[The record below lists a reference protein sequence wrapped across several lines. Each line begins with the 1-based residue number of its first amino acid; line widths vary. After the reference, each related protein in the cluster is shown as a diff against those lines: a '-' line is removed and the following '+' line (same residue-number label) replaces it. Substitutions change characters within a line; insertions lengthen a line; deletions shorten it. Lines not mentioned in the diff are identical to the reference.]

1 MIFSVTL
8 FEKVRLVLNNKLYT
22 FWRGPFLLEFKEHD
36 FHLQGKWMHLFLF
49 FYTIQKEVLRHSH
62 PLRIAFHSK
71 QIGFPQESQFICY
84 KIIQHIENL
93 LRNSEVIC
101 FLESINI
108 FNCSFCSSIN
118 FIMNL
123 LFSWIKVIIS
133 FISKN
138 VLYNL
143 YLLLKFVRNSFFNV
157 WDSKLTAEGFIKK
170 V

>member
-1 MIFSVTL
+1 MISIFRVNECISSYSSIRYRRKSWDIPILCVLPFIQNKSAFLRSLNLSVIRL
-8 FEKVRLVLNNKLYT
+8 FNI
-22 FWRGPFLLEFKEHD
+22 F
-36 FHLQGKWMHLFLF
+36 
-49 FYTIQKEVLRHSH
+49 
-62 PLRIAFHSK
+62 
-71 QIGFPQESQFICY
+71 
-84 KIIQHIENL
+84 IENL

-138 VLYNL
+138 IFYNL
-143 YLLLKFVRNSFFNV
+143 YLLLKFVGNSFFNV